1 MNMTLTL
8 EELLIFIVYLLG
20 IGLGVFLII
29 AIKNIVGILKKLNG
43 ILDENQESINSILHE
58 TPLIMENVNKITADV
73 EDSIKTLKPSV
84 TNIVKNVDTISDD
97 VTETIDKVTYTI
109 DVVGESIE
117 DTVDSLNNHKS
128 TIVNY
133 LNMFLDISKIL
144 KSVLSKR

>member
-29 AIKNIVGILKKLNG
+29 AIKNIVGILKRING
-43 ILDENQESINSILHE
+43 LLDENQESINSILQE

-97 VTETIDKVTYTI
+97 VTETIDKVTYTV

-117 DTVDSLNNHKS
+117 DTVDSLKNHKG

-144 KSVLSKR
+144 KSLLSKR